1 MECHS
6 HKVMHFGKRLSG
18 SLLGCR
24 KLYKQVLRS
33 MEGEGGTHD
42 IMKCPT
48 NKTISARVSTKPSEI
63 IAACTYKHHGTHTE
77 ILLIG
82 T

>member
-1 MECHS
+1 
-6 HKVMHFGKRLSG
+6 
-18 SLLGCR
+18 
-24 KLYKQVLRS
+24 